1 MARATRCTFLTLLTA
16 LLLPPPAAM
25 YAAEAAHRPN
35 IIVFVT
41 DDQVKEELGCYGGRV
56 LTPHIDRLAREGMR
70 FENAH
75 VPSTVCTPSRY
86 TLLTG
91 RYPGNSYFKPYLA
104 DHPRDRQGNPGFNVG
119 LEDDNMNVGNLLR
132 GAGYV
137 TALVGKLHVG
147 PELKRREDYEA
158 FGLYYP
164 DPKADPDSPEVIV
177 GWQRNERWFRQWV
190 RDRGFSWA
198 KHNYWGNIQAPYNKH
213 NAEWTLSAALEFIE
227 ENKQQPFYLHYTTT
241 LMHGGG
247 RAWSDSLNHP
257 LVSGAGKLAES
268 PGGMP
273 PRQLIRQQVA
283 DAGFAEN
290 TVGFT
295 WMDASVGAMLD
306 ALDRLGIAEN
316 TLFVFVSDHGTE
328 GKWTLHDHNGTA
340 VPCIMRW
347 PKVIPAKTVSQSL
360 IQTTDFVPTFFDVAG
375 VEPPADYRIDGTSL
389 RPVLVASSH
398 RPHEHLFFELGNAR
412 GVRTED
418 WKYIAIRYDTDH
430 FRRIQSAD
438 LLRLPRAL
446 AYIGNDKTLSNNLGR
461 RPHML
466 DSDQLYHLADDPLE
480 TTNLAG
486 SQEHAKQLSKM
497 KSLLSSE
504 LKKQG
509 RPFGEFVPAADSVP
523 VDRLQPYLQQLTKLK
538 PIKRGF
544 EVIGE
549 EPKLSETPMEG
560 ASRQQRKQMREE
572 RRKRGQ
578 TDVKASP

>member
-1 MARATRCTFLTLLTA
+1 VARATRCTFLTLLTA
-16 LLLPPPAAM
+16 LLLPLAAM

-41 DDQVKEELGCYGGRV
+41 DDQVKEEFGCYGGRV

-119 LEDDNMNVGNLLR
+119 LEDDNMNVGNL
-132 GAGYV
+132 
-137 TALVGKLHVG
+137 GKDG
-147 PELKRREDYEA
+147 
-158 FGLYYP
+158 
-164 DPKADPDSPEVIV
+164 
-177 GWQRNERWFRQWV
+177 
-190 RDRGFSWA
+190 
-198 KHNYWGNIQAPYNKH
+198 
-213 NAEWTLSAALEFIE
+213 
-227 ENKQQPFYLHYTTT
+227 
-241 LMHGGG
+241 
-247 RAWSDSLNHP
+247 
-257 LVSGAGKLAES
+257 ES
-268 PGGMP
+268 
-273 PRQLIRQQVA
+273 
-283 DAGFAEN
+283 E
-290 TVGFT
+290 
-295 WMDASVGAMLD
+295 
-306 ALDRLGIAEN
+306 
-316 TLFVFVSDHGTE
+316 
-328 GKWTLHDHNGTA
+328 
-340 VPCIMRW
+340 
-347 PKVIPAKTVSQSL
+347 L
-360 IQTTDFVPTFFDVAG
+360 IQTTDFVPTFFDLAG

-389 RPVLVASSH
+389 RPVFVASSH

-418 WKYIAIRYDTDH
+418 WEYIAIRYDTEH

-497 KSLLSSE
+497 KALLSSE

-509 RPFGEFVPAADSVP
+509 RPLWRV
-523 VDRLQPYLQQLTKLK
+523 R
-538 PIKRGF
+538 
-544 EVIGE
+544 
-549 EPKLSETPMEG
+549 
-560 ASRQQRKQMREE
+560 ASC
-572 RRKRGQ
+572 
-578 TDVKASP
+578 